1 MNSQNK
7 TKKIA
12 CISTVVGLSSL
23 FGVAMSASSSI
34 ANPIV
39 ETAIETAIETTIA
52 SADNSETLRQGIPTR
67 RLGGGTRDNTSVF
80 AQNYTYLAALVMPDG
95 MSVTTAQRPTLLFHV
110 PELKADQTAEFVLRD
125 SNDELVYENTFEIDQ
140 AGGIIDISLSGV
152 EALPA
157 LTLNSDYQWYFS
169 IIPEPSD
176 RSTDIVVHGGVRR
189 IESSDW
195 LWHDAAVEANA
206 QRQENPADSAIA
218 SEWEQL
224 IETAGL
230 SAVVDATEPAV
241 QIGLN

>member
-12 CISTVVGLSSL
+12 YISTIVGLSSL
-23 FGVAMSASSSI
+23 FGVAIIASSSI
-34 ANPIV
+34 ANPTV
-39 ETAIETAIETTIA
+39 ETITKTTVETTIA

-67 RLGGGTRDNTSVF
+67 RLGGGTRDNTSIF
-80 AQNYTYLAALVMPDG
+80 AQHYTYLAALVMPDG

-110 PELKADQTAEFVLRD
+110 PELKATQTAEFVLRD
-125 SNDELVYENTFEIDQ
+125 NNDKLVYENTFEIDQ

-152 EALPA
+152 ETLPA
-157 LTLNSDYQWYFS
+157 LTLNADYQWYFS

-189 IESSDW
+189 IESNDW